1 MTKAR
6 SLSDFIESDGS
17 VTLVDNQKI
26 KVGTDNDLE
35 IYHDG
40 NHSHVADV
48 GTGGLKLTGGD
59 IYIRNPADQDMIYA
73 TSGGAV
79 TLYHNNSAKLAT
91 TSTGVNVTG
100 HITAS
105 GTNNIY
111 VGDNGK
117 FVAGGGDD
125 LQIYHDGSNS
135 FIKNNTGILNIV
147 NNDIRFKTSGDETTL
162 RAVANG
168 AVELMFDNSTKLAT
182 NSGGV
187 SVTGDI
193 LSANNNTDDTNKE
206 GHFLAR
212 QYDSGTETEGF
223 QILQYFSN
231 SSENRVDLGGAS
243 SAYNAAT
250 SINFYTAANTITRT
264 GTTRMTIDSSGR
276 VGIGT
281 SSPAFENGN
290 GLEIRNSSGNG
301 SHLKLTDNA
310 SGTGATQGF
319 DLYMFNSQAYI
330 ENYENAPT
338 IFRNNGAQ
346 RMSINSSGNVQIS
359 SGGVGSADGA
369 LSVIGTS
376 ATGDMITRFEYSGND
391 NDVKGIRV
399 NAPNTSG
406 TQTYADISV
415 DPEAYEVGISVAQ
428 SGGGLAIGNSDH
440 SNAEL
445 VVTNQRIV
453 NGATKTYTYLNTDV
467 VEANKSG
474 GRISACVQD
483 EFHIGGEKYFN
494 SRYHDS
500 PSVTRTYYDG
510 GSSGYAGYGYPGN
523 STYIPNI
530 YIPYSPTQ
538 VYSLSATIYQHT
550 GNANHYMGVIGYD
563 ENFNAVYVDG
573 IGTYQYILA
582 SNSYLAQG
590 NFLKTQNA
598 ISNWQGSGQTDGNK
612 MDEGTVY
619 LRPMLLLNYAASTTK
634 LAIVCGFTIQASG
647 VSNTLLHT
655 LSAGTDY

>member
-26 KVGTDNDLE
+26 KVGTGNDLE

-40 NHSHVADV
+40 LNSYVQDSGTGSLRLAGADV
-48 GTGGLKLTGGD
+48 GLLNAGATD
-59 IYIRNPADQDMIYA
+59 FYINC
-73 TSGGAV
+73 SGTTV
-79 TLYHNNSAKLAT
+79 TLYHNGSPKLAT
-91 TSTGVNVTG
+91 TSSGVNVTG

-105 GTNNIY
+105 GT
-111 VGDNGK
+111 
-117 FVAGGGDD
+117 
-125 LQIYHDGSNS
+125 LQIFHDGNNS
-135 FIKNNTGILNIV
+135 FINNTTGAAGALSIKSHDINIMDSQSH
-147 NNDIRFKTSGDETTL
+147 NM
-162 RAVANG
+162 AVFTQDG
-168 AVELMFDNSTKLAT
+168 AVTLYYDNSAKLAT

-187 SVTGDI
+187 SVTGT
-193 LSANNNTDDTNKE
+193 A
-206 GHFLAR
+206 
-212 QYDSGTETEGF
+212 
-223 QILQYFSN
+223 
-231 SSENRVDLGGAS
+231 VLGGAS
-243 SAYNAAT
+243 FVDNANAYFGTDLDLRIYHDGSHSFVKESGTGNLYILGDSLLLQRADQSQTYIQALTGGAVDLRHAGNVKLAT
-250 SINFYTAANTITRT
+250 FSGGIDVSGVMYIGGGTAQA
-264 GTTRMTIDSSGR
+264 
-276 VGIGT
+276 VGIGA
-281 SSPAFENGN
+281 SMG
-290 GLEIRNSSGNG
+290 
-301 SHLKLTDNA
+301 DVNA
-310 SGTGATQGF
+310 SEHGPGYLNLARDDTADAKQILFEKNDVEHSSIITKASSL
-319 DLYMFNSQAYI
+319 DIVS
-330 ENYENAPT
+330 
-338 IFRNNGAQ
+338 AQ
-346 RMSINSSGNVQIS
+346 PIKINSSGNVQIS